1 MEGKPPT
8 KRPAT
13 QISRAGVAASSKGR
27 QGHILSNLLK
37 VFAVGSGT
45 RSSPNV
51 LQLCVRIYRDVAT
64 DADGKM
70 KLMVMVLA
78 FITLCVT
85 RDMLALKHDDE
96 KHDDE
101 KHDDAEMKPGT
112 DVDDEFV
119 PDPPPKWA
127 MTTLLSLC
135 KLTGEVEYEL
145 TPDPYAECYP
155 YNKIPVSVIQSI
167 RASHV
172 IILRN
177 QNDKKPG
184 LFLAAK
190 LWASFQRIK
199 GEIKLPDGTAVTEKI
214 VMDYFGGFV
223 PTDDD
228 DAVGAGNAGNVNV
241 FAVATHIMTKHK
253 LNALMA
259 SLPHD
264 FVRRFDKHEQRVR
277 EVKSCSNLHDL

>member
-1 MEGKPPT
+1 M
-8 KRPAT
+8 
-13 QISRAGVAASSKGR
+13 
-27 QGHILSNLLK
+27 
-37 VFAVGSGT
+37 
-45 RSSPNV
+45 
-51 LQLCVRIYRDVAT
+51 AT

-96 KHDDE
+96 KHDD
-101 KHDDAEMKPGT
+101 AEMKSGT

-172 IILRN
+172 TIGR
-177 QNDKKPG
+177 
-184 LFLAAK
+184 
-190 LWASFQRIK
+190 
-199 GEIKLPDGTAVTEKI
+199 
-214 VMDYFGGFV
+214 
-223 PTDDD
+223 
-228 DAVGAGNAGNVNV
+228 DA
-241 FAVATHIMTKHK
+241 
-253 LNALMA
+253 
-259 SLPHD
+259 
-264 FVRRFDKHEQRVR
+264 RRHR
-277 EVKSCSNLHDL
+277 HAP